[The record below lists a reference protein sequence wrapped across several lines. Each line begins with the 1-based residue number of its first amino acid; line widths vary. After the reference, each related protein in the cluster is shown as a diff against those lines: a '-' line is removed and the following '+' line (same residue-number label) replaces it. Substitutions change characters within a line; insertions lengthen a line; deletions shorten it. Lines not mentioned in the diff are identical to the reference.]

1 MFSRKG
7 DVMKIITTI
16 AGILAPISVFAATG
30 LIGNNSGIF
39 VFIFFGFFALLACV
53 QLLPVV
59 FIFTV
64 MVQAIVSVVSGSFAV
79 QKN

>member
-1 MFSRKG
+1 
-7 DVMKIITTI
+7 MKTIITL
-16 AGILAPISVFAATG
+16 AGILAPVSVFAATG
-30 LIGNNSGIF
+30 LIENNSGIF

-59 FIFTV
+59 FIFTA
-64 MVQAIVSVVSGSFAV
+64 MVQVIVLVVSESFTV